1 MGCIQF
7 NRRRRTSKRIIKWA
21 KDSLNISIKRQL
33 FIILVLS
40 LSFFIFRLITEFLKK
55 IDFMD
60 ADGMVRCDNV
70 TFFLTFRLIFL
81 CQIKISICII
91 SIIFLIQCQL
101 KLIIKWIINL
111 ILSCRLKMSC
121 FWIRS
126 ITIAVF

>member
-1 MGCIQF
+1 MGCVQF

-91 SIIFLIQCQL
+91 NIIFLIQSQL

-111 ILSCRLKMSC
+111 VLSCRLKMSC